1 MEVDEKGN
9 PPVAWHLAVNIF
21 ACFVRKN
28 VSYLTRLLISP
39 TKLSKHRAPP
49 GGKKKDVFQAFPHSE
64 RASTVISRG
73 CCLSYFCNSL
83 MGFAL
88 AVNYSDGARQLP
100 KNCDIKAKRLGS
112 SAPSEL
118 RFAPSLWDAERFS
131 LSWLKQARITFLIRE
146 DDKRK
151 IINFRRASLIF
162 NKTYSVVPKYASVTH
177 MTP

>member
-1 MEVDEKGN
+1 MGVDEKGN
-9 PPVAWHLAVNIF
+9 PPVAWHLPVNIF
-21 ACFVRKN
+21 TCFVRKN

-131 LSWLKQARITFLIRE
+131 LSWLKQARITFFTRE